1 MKTLE
6 FLSNFIK
13 HPGCVGAIAPSTE
26 NLAVQMVAPV
36 NLDKVQTIVEYGPGT
51 GVFTKYISKRINHD
65 KTMFFS
71 LEIDDKMF
79 EVSTQAVPDVEIIK
93 DSASNVCDQ
102 LKKHG
107 KDYAD
112 AIISGLPFAIFP
124 YKLQDE
130 IIEAT
135 VEALP
140 KGGIFTTFTYFHG
153 FYLPGACR
161 IRKVLKMNFSEFHL
175 SPIVWNN
182 FPPAIVYWCKK

>member
-1 MKTLE
+1 MKTIE

-13 HPGCVGAIAPSTE
+13 NPGCVGAIAPSTE

-36 NLDKVQTIVEYGPGT
+36 NLDQVKTIVEYGPGT
-51 GVFTKYISKRINHD
+51 GVFTKYISKRIDHN

-79 EVSTQAVPDVEIIK
+79 EVSTESVPDVEIIK

-107 KDYAD
+107 REYTD

-130 IIEAT
+130 ILEAT
-135 VEALP
+135 FEALP
-140 KGGIFTTFTYFHG
+140 KGGIFTTFTYLHG

-161 IRKVLKMNFSEFHL
+161 IRKRLKTYFSEFSL
-175 SPIVWNN
+175 SPVVWNN